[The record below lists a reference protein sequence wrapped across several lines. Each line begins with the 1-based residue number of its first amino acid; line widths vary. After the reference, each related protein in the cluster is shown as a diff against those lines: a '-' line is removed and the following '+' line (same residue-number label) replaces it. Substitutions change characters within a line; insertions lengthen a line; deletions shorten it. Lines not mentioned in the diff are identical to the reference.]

1 MAIEHQH
8 LSLLEHVPQN
18 TVVVLPKP
26 LPANRSALW
35 TLFWAIGLLMGIFL
49 RSLLDGSAEIAS
61 PGQPLP
67 SAMQAYA
74 AAPEQPPPTMEVH
87 VHAVLALPTATPTPT
102 LRPVAS
108 ATPDLASQTS
118 FCGTAEP
125 GKLCRIP
132 YPPPPTPTPF
142 PPCTEM
148 TRLQPGDWCVWPTE
162 SPEYLASRE

>member
-1 MAIEHQH
+1 MAIEHHYLAHPEH
-8 LSLLEHVPQN
+8 LPQN

-35 TLFWAIGLLMGIFL
+35 TLFWALGLLMGIVL
-49 RSLLDGSAEIAS
+49 RSLLDGPAGIAS
-61 PGQPLP
+61 PEP
-67 SAMQAYA
+67 SARQAYA
-74 AAPEQPPPTMEVH
+74 AAPDQPPPTMEVH
-87 VHAVLALPTATPTPT
+87 VHAVLALPTATPTAT
-102 LRPVAS
+102 LRPQPS

-162 SPEYLASRE
+162 APEYLASRE

>member
-1 MAIEHQH
+1 MAIDHTHVPHPEH
-8 LSLLEHVPQN
+8 LPQN

-49 RSLLDGSAEIAS
+49 RSLLDGSGEIVSNRNAL
-61 PGQPLP
+61 PG
-67 SAMQAYA
+67 AAQAFA
-74 AAPEQPPPTMEVH
+74 AAPGDQPPTVEVH
-87 VHAVLALPTATPTPT
+87 VRAVLELPTATPTAT
-102 LRPVAS
+102 LRAMPS
-108 ATPDLASQTS
+108 STPDLASQTS

-148 TRLQPGDWCVWPTE
+148 ARLQPGDWCVWPTAE
-162 SPEYLASRE
+162 PGYLARR